1 MTMMGGDPPIPVC
14 RMGCGDE
21 HEMQVSVAGSKL
33 REMFWLTST
42 LLLVSLEPLKV
53 LSTSLSPMQLS
64 EPIDEKLTVFEL
76 PVSFPTST
84 LVHV

>member
-1 MTMMGGDPPIPVC
+1 
-14 RMGCGDE
+14 MGCGDE
-21 HEMQVSVAGSKL
+21 QEMQVSVAGSKL
-33 REMFWLTST
+33 REMFWFTST

-53 LSTSLSPMQLS
+53 FSTSLSPMQLS